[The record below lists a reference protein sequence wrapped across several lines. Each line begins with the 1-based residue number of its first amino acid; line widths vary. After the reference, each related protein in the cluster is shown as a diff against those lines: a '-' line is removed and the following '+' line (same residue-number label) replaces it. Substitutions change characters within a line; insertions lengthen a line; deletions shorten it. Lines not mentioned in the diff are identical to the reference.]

1 MTISSDNLV
10 TTFKKSGLTQ
20 NGFCKTNGIALERL
34 RYHLYK
40 KNRRKSNS
48 KNDIQ
53 KNDIQK
59 NKSAHTFISF
69 NKPGYTPPKT
79 DQNNFN
85 TYTIIHG
92 KFTYN
97 QLAKLVKELGSA
109 SC

>member
-1 MTISSDNLV
+1 MTISNDNLV
-10 TTFKKSGLTQ
+10 TLFKKSGLTQ
-20 NGFCKTNGIALERL
+20 KEFCETNGITLERL

-53 KNDIQK
+53 KN
-59 NKSAHTFISF
+59 KSSHTFISF
-69 NKPGYTPPKT
+69 NKPGYIPLKT
-79 DQNNFN
+79 DQNISNS
-85 TYTIIHG
+85 YTIIHG

-97 QLAKLVKELGSA
+97 QLAKLVKELGSV

>member
-20 NGFCKTNGIALERL
+20 KGFCKTNGIALERL

-40 KNRRKSNS
+40 KNRRKYNS
-48 KNDIQ
+48 

-79 DQNNFN
+79 DQNSFN

-97 QLAKLVKELGSA
+97 QLAKLAKELGSA